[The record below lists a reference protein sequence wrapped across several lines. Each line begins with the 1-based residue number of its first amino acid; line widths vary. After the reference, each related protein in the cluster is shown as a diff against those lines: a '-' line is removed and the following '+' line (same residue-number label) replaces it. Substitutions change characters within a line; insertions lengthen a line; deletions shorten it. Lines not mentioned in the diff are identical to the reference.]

1 MPPDPNAVPTSF
13 VALLGVVTLV
23 LVRLHSAVMRAVGC
37 ALATGLLAACGG
49 DASTATDTTADTAA
63 DTAANKECPPADA
76 ADLTEITVAR
86 ADLLLGFSEAD
97 AERCA
102 GELGW
107 AYRVGMRDGEYFALT
122 MDYSLQRV
130 TVEVEND
137 KVVRIAVG

>member
-1 MPPDPNAVPTSF
+1 MATSF
-13 VALLGVVTLV
+13 VALRVVTLTF
-23 LVRLHSAVMRAVGC
+23 VRLRSTILRAAGGVI
-37 ALATGLLAACGG
+37 AAASLAACGAG
-49 DASTATDTTADTAA
+49 ASTATDR
-63 DTAANKECPPADA
+63 ECPPVDA

-130 TVEVEND
+130 TVEIEND
-137 KVVRIAVG
+137 REIGRAHV

>member
-1 MPPDPNAVPTSF
+1 MAPDPNAVPTSF
-13 VALLGVVTLV
+13 VALIGVVTLV
-23 LVRLHSAVMRAVGC
+23 LVRLHSAVMRAAAC
-37 ALATGLLAACGG
+37 ALAAVLLAACGG

-63 DTAANKECPPADA
+63 NKECPPADA
-76 ADLTEITVAR
+76 ADLTEITLAR
-86 ADLLLGFSEAD
+86 AELLIGFSEAD

>member
-1 MPPDPNAVPTSF
+1 MAPDPNAVPTSF

-37 ALATGLLAACGG
+37 ALAAVLLAACGG

-63 DTAANKECPPADA
+63 NKECPPVDA